1 MRPLHTLLTLAIVL
15 PTIGC
20 GEHMHS
26 GDDAEGG
33 VDATYAAPSDTAV
46 LGQPAPDFELTD
58 TTGTTHK
65 LSDYAG
71 KIVVLEWFNPGCPV
85 TQQYHNPASKSFI
98 ADRGMAAT
106 FEQLGDSVVWLAI
119 NSGAPGNQ
127 GHGVELNSSAIQ
139 DFSIKYPVLM
149 DESGSVGRAY
159 EAETTPHMYVIAE
172 DGVLLY
178 NGAIDNGSTRGTG
191 DKNFVVEAIAA
202 IREGR
207 PCSPAQTAPF
217 GCSVKYGS

>member
-1 MRPLHTLLTLAIVL
+1 MRPLHTLLALAIVL
-15 PTIGC
+15 ATIGC
-20 GEHMHS
+20 GESMHS
-26 GDDAEGG
+26 GDDAEEG

-58 TTGTTHK
+58 TTGKTHK

-119 NSGAPGNQ
+119 NSAAAGNQ
-127 GHGVELNSSAIQ
+127 GSGHEKNVAGRSK
-139 DFSIKYPVLM
+139 FSLSHPILL
-149 DESGSVGRAY
+149 DEKGKVGKAY
-159 EAETTPHMYVIAE
+159 GAKKTPHMFII
-172 DGVLLY
+172 DRRGVLAY
-178 NGAIDNGSTRGTG
+178 AGGHDDKAGTSYVDQALMEILAG
-191 DKNFVVEAIAA
+191 KEVSNSKTQAY
-202 IREGR
+202 
-207 PCSPAQTAPF
+207 
-217 GCSVKYGS
+217 GCGVKY